1 MAMTLDPEGKRTLG
15 VVTKI
20 DIMDKGT
27 DASSMLANEEIPL
40 RLGYVGVKGR
50 SQADIKQ
57 KMKVKDALKEEA
69 KYFSEHPVYSSLPA
83 DSVGTASLVDKLTSV
98 LYTLIKESL
107 PQLKA
112 VCFFQLGN

>member
-1 MAMTLDPEGKRTLG
+1 MAMALDPEGKRTLG

-40 RLGYVGVKGR
+40 KLGYVGVKGR
-50 SQADIKQ
+50 SQADIKS

-69 KYFSEHPVYSSLPA
+69 RFFSEHPVYSSLPA
-83 DSVGTASLVDKLTSV
+83 DSVGTTSLVDKLTTV

-107 PQLKA
+107 PQLRA
-112 VCFFQLGN
+112 VYFINVGN